1 MSDLIK
7 KALGC
12 CNDVQAGQAARHALA
27 WKKSGTQGQELGTS
41 SGRCCSVKLRMA
53 SQVPFGAT
61 LTFSPP
67 HLIYHISSP
76 CTKAT

>member
-41 SGRCCSVKLRMA
+41 SSRCCSV
-53 SQVPFGAT
+53 
-61 LTFSPP
+61 
-67 HLIYHISSP
+67 
-76 CTKAT
+76 